1 MCSSSSS
8 LCWFLFL
15 ILCDKCCRCRQITY
29 GERTPLLLQLL
40 VLQPFMEG
48 MQLEVPSKVPDFGI
62 VFPSMSSFMLN
73 FLIASTSST
82 AIRCYENTQK
92 LALLD
97 MSGQFCM
104 RIMLGWVLLVVG
116 DESHLSFGLYK

>member
-1 MCSSSSS
+1 M
-8 LCWFLFL
+8 
-15 ILCDKCCRCRQITY
+15 
-29 GERTPLLLQLL
+29 PLLLQLL

-62 VFPSMSSFMLN
+62 VFPSMISFMLN

-97 MSGQFCM
+97 MRGQFCM
-104 RIMLGWVLLVVG
+104 RIMLGWVLLMVG

>member
-8 LCWFLFL
+8 LCWFLF
-15 ILCDKCCRCRQITY
+15 LCDKCCRCRQITY

-104 RIMLGWVLLVVG
+104 RIMLGWVLLMVG